1 MSGYYT
7 NTTGTGNRFKTDPR
21 APNPAHNR
29 QIPQHLRVNGAG
41 GGSGIF
47 CYGCNQTKPRLA
59 FSETQLK
66 KAANRNPDKK
76 HQIMCKSCIPSQ
88 PTTLKCVRCSK
99 TLPMDSFSKT
109 QRKRQEKATCME
121 CRRYI
126 EDDDSEED
134 FDIEDDPDYY
144 HGDITDIL

>member
-29 QIPQHLRVNGAG
+29 QIPQHLRVSGSG

-66 KAANRNPDKK
+66 KAANKNPDKK
-76 HQIMCKSCIPSQ
+76 HQIMHPIP
-88 PTTLKCVRCSK
+88 TNYA
-99 TLPMDSFSKT
+99 KT